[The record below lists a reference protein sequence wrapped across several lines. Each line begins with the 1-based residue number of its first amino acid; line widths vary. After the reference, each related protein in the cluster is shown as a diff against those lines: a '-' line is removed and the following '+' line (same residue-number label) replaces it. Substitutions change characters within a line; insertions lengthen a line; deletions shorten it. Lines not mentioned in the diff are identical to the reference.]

1 MATRVALPLGFR
13 HKGLRLPVM
22 AGRLEVG
29 FVARYALGIVRVLWV
44 HARRRVW
51 ELSAALI
58 ALTGGVNRDW
68 EC

>member
-1 MATRVALPLGFR
+1 
-13 HKGLRLPVM
+13 M
-22 AGRLEVG
+22 AGSLEVG

-58 ALTGGVNRDW
+58 ALTGSVNRDW